1 MAHADGL
8 LLTFYGDDFTGSTDA
23 MESLAA
29 AGIRTIL
36 FLRPPTPEVLAEFTD
51 VGAVGVAGDSRAM
64 TPEGMQ
70 QTLPKAFSQLNAL
83 GAPLL
88 HYKVCSTF
96 DSSPEIGS
104 IGRATDLGQR
114 IFASPFVP
122 LLVGAPRLG
131 RYTVFGN
138 HFARSGVD
146 GQTYRLDRLGPMRHH
161 PVTPML
167 EGDLRQHLSR
177 QTDKE
182 IGLFDILQLEDREA
196 DMEDRLQTALES
208 GPEILLFDA
217 LYDEHLSTIGRLMW
231 DQASREVPL
240 FVVGS
245 SGVEYALT
253 AHWRATGE
261 LAEPREFE
269 SPGEAEQLVAV
280 SGSCSPVT
288 EGQIEQAI
296 QHGFVDVPLD
306 PARLVDPES
315 AEGESEAA
323 IEKMLDELRRG
334 NNVISHTC
342 RGPQDPR
349 REATARRLEALGY
362 EGLEA
367 KLRGGR
373 VLAEATGRILRAV
386 LERAD
391 VQRVAV
397 AGGDTSS
404 YIADQLDIQAVEMI
418 APAATGSPLCRVYS
432 EEDRLDG
439 LEIVFKGGQM
449 GGRDFFVDVLRGT
462 TKQNTSVGGR

>member
-1 MAHADGL
+1 MAHSDEL

-23 MESLAA
+23 MESLAR
-29 AGIRTIL
+29 AGVRTML
-36 FLRPPTPEVLAEFTD
+36 FLHPPTPEVLAGYTG

-64 TPEGMQ
+64 TPEDMEK
-70 QTLPKAFSQLNAL
+70 TLPEAFSQLNAL

-146 GQTYRLDRLGPMRHH
+146 GQIYRLDRLGPMRNH

-167 EGDLRQHLSR
+167 ESDLRQHLSR
-177 QTDKE
+177 QTDKK

-196 DMEDRLQTALES
+196 DTEVLLQNVLES
-208 GPEILLFDA
+208 GPEIVLFDV
-217 LYDEHLSTIGRLMW
+217 LYDEQLSTVGRLIW

-253 AHWRATGE
+253 AHWRASGE
-261 LAEPREFE
+261 LAGPQEFE
-269 SPGEAEQLVAV
+269 SPGPVEQLVAV

-288 EGQIEQAI
+288 DGQIGQAI
-296 QHGFVDVPLD
+296 QHGFVDIPLE
-306 PARLVDPES
+306 PARLVDPETV
-315 AEGESEAA
+315 EGESEAA
-323 IEKMLDELRRG
+323 VNRMLDELHRG
-334 NNVISHTC
+334 NSVLAHTC

-362 EGLEA
+362 KGLEA
-367 KLRGGR
+367 KLKGGR

-386 LERAD
+386 LERANIR
-391 VQRVAV
+391 RVAV

-404 YIADQLDIQAVEMI
+404 YIADGLDIQAVEMI
-418 APAATGSPLCRVYS
+418 APAAPGAPLCRVYS
-432 EEDRLDG
+432 EGALDG

-449 GGRDFFVDVLRGT
+449 GGQDFFVDVLRGT
-462 TKQNTSVGGR
+462 TKTLA

>member
-1 MAHADGL
+1 MAFSDGL

-23 MESLAA
+23 MESLAR
-29 AGIRTIL
+29 AGVRTIL
-36 FLRPPTPEVLAEFTD
+36 FLRPPTPEALAEFTD

-64 TPEGMQ
+64 SPEDMERV
-70 QTLPKAFSQLNAL
+70 LPEAFSRLKAL
-83 GAPLL
+83 GAPVF

-104 IGRATDLGQR
+104 IGRATDVGQR

-146 GQTYRLDRLGPMRHH
+146 GKIYRLDQLGPMRHH

-167 EGDLRQHLSR
+167 ESDLRIHLSH

-182 IGLFDILQLEDREA
+182 IGLFDILQLESREGG
-196 DMEDRLQTALES
+196 EEERLRDVL
-208 GPEILLFDA
+208 GDNPEIVLFDV
-217 LYDEHLSTIGRLMW
+217 LYDEQLSTVGKLIW
-231 DQASREVPL
+231 DQSSEEAPL

-253 AHWRATGE
+253 AHWRAAGE

-269 SPGEAEQLVAV
+269 GPGEVEQLVAV

-288 EGQIEQAI
+288 DGQIEQAI
-296 QHGFVDVPLD
+296 QHGFVDIPLD
-306 PARLVDPES
+306 PARLVDPEGV
-315 AEGESEAA
+315 EEESEAA
-323 IEKMLDELRRG
+323 VEKMFDQISRG
-334 NNVISHTC
+334 NSVLAHTC

-349 REATARRLEALGY
+349 REATARRLEDLGY
-362 EGLEA
+362 KGLEA
-367 KLRGGR
+367 KLKGGR
-373 VLAEATGRILRAV
+373 TLAEATGRILRAV
-386 LERAD
+386 LEGAD
-391 VQRVAV
+391 VRRVAV

-404 YIADQLDIQAVEMI
+404 YIADQIAVKAVEMI
-418 APAATGSPLCRVYS
+418 APAAPGAPLCRVYS
-432 EEDRLDG
+432 EEGIMDG

-449 GGRDFFVDVLRGT
+449 GGKDFFVDVLRGT
-462 TKQNTSVGGR
+462 TKTLA

>member
-1 MAHADGL
+1 MAHTDEL

-23 MESLAA
+23 MESLAR
-29 AGIRTIL
+29 AGVRTIL
-36 FLRPPTPEVLAEFTD
+36 FLHPPTPEVLAGYEG

-64 TPEGMQ
+64 TPEDMEE
-70 QTLPKAFSQLNAL
+70 TLPEAFAQLNAL

-104 IGRATDLGQR
+104 IGRATDVGQR

-146 GQTYRLDRLGPMRHH
+146 GQTYRLDRLGPMRNH

-167 EGDLRQHLSR
+167 EGDLRQHLSQ

-196 DMEDRLQTALES
+196 DTETSLQNVLES
-208 GPEILLFDA
+208 GPEIVLFDV
-217 LYDEHLSTIGRLMW
+217 LYDEQLASIGRLIW
-231 DQASREVPL
+231 DRASREVPL
-240 FVVGS
+240 FAVGS

-261 LAEPREFE
+261 LAEAQKFE
-269 SPGEAEQLVAV
+269 NPGEVEQILAV

-288 EGQIEQAI
+288 DGQIEQAI
-296 QHGFVDVPLD
+296 QHGFVDIPLD

-315 AEGESEAA
+315 VGEESEAA
-323 IEKMLDELRRG
+323 INRMLDELRSG
-334 NNVISHTC
+334 NSVMAHTC

-349 REATARRLEALGY
+349 REATAQRLETLGY
-362 EGLEA
+362 RGLEA
-367 KLRGGR
+367 KLKGGR
-373 VLAEATGRILRAV
+373 VLAEATGKILRAV
-386 LERAD
+386 LERAK
-391 VQRVAV
+391 VRRVAV

-404 YIADQLDIQAVEMI
+404 FIADELDIQAVEMI
-418 APAATGSPLCRVYS
+418 APAAPGAPLCRVYS
-432 EEDRLDG
+432 EGGPLDG
-439 LEIVFKGGQM
+439 MEIVFKGGQM
-449 GGRDFFVDVLRGT
+449 GGQGFFVDVLRGT
-462 TKQNTSVGGR
+462 TKTLA

>member
-1 MAHADGL
+1 MVSSDEL

-23 MESLAA
+23 MESLAR
-29 AGIRTIL
+29 AGVRTIL
-36 FLRPPTPEVLAEFTD
+36 FLKPPTPEVLADFTD

-64 TPEGMQ
+64 PPEDMER
-70 QTLPKAFSQLNAL
+70 TLPGAFSQLKEL
-83 GAPLL
+83 GAPLF

-146 GQTYRLDRLGPMRHH
+146 GRTYRLDRLAPMRHH

-167 EGDLRQHLSR
+167 ESDLRLHLSQ
-177 QTDKE
+177 QTAKE
-182 IGLFDILQLEDREA
+182 IGLFDILQLEGREA
-196 DMEDRLQTALES
+196 DAEERLQAVLES
-208 GPEILLFDA
+208 GPEVVLFDV
-217 LYDEHLSTIGRLMW
+217 LYDDQLSTLGGLMW
-231 DQASREVPL
+231 NQASRETPL

-253 AHWRATGE
+253 AHWRDTGE

-269 SPGEAEQLVAV
+269 GAEEVEHLVAV

-288 EGQIEQAI
+288 DGQIGRAI
-296 QHGFVDVPLD
+296 EHGFVEIPLD
-306 PARLVDPES
+306 PARLVDPEE
-315 AEGESEAA
+315 AQGESEAA
-323 IEKMLDELRRG
+323 LERMLDQLSGG
-334 NNVISHTC
+334 NSVIAHTC

-349 REATARRLEALGY
+349 REATGRRLEALGY
-362 EGLEA
+362 KGLVA
-367 KLRGGR
+367 KLKGGR
-373 VLAEATGRILRAV
+373 ILAEATGSILQAV

-404 YIADQLDIQAVEMI
+404 YIASQLDIRAVEMI
-418 APAATGSPLCRVYS
+418 APAAPGAPLCRVYS
-432 EEDRLDG
+432 ERGALEG
-439 LEIVFKGGQM
+439 MEIVFKGGQM
-449 GGRDFFVDVLRGT
+449 GGQDFFESVRRGT
-462 TKQNTSVGGR
+462 IKDPVGGGR

>member
-1 MAHADGL
+1 MAHSDEL

-23 MESLAA
+23 MESLAR
-29 AGIRTIL
+29 AGVRTIL
-36 FLRPPTPEVLAEFTD
+36 FLHPPTPEVLAGYTD

-64 TPEGMQ
+64 SPEDMER
-70 QTLPKAFSQLNAL
+70 TLPEAFSQLNGL

-104 IGRATDLGQR
+104 IGRATDLGQQ

-138 HFARSGVD
+138 HYARSGVD
-146 GQTYRLDRLGPMRHH
+146 GKIYRLDQLGPMRNH

-167 EGDLRQHLSR
+167 ESDLRLHLSE
-177 QTDKE
+177 QTGKE
-182 IGLFDILQLEDREA
+182 IGLFNILQLEDREA
-196 DMEDRLQTALES
+196 DTEVLLQNVLEG
-208 GPEILLFDA
+208 GPEIVLFDV
-217 LYDEHLSTIGRLMW
+217 LYDEQLATIGRLIW

-240 FVVGS
+240 FAVGS

-269 SPGEAEQLVAV
+269 SPGEVEQLVAV

-288 EGQIEQAI
+288 DGQIEQAI
-296 QHGFVDVPLD
+296 QHGFVDIPLD
-306 PARLVDPES
+306 PARLVDPETV
-315 AEGESEAA
+315 EGESDAA
-323 IEKMLDELRRG
+323 VNKMLDELRRG
-334 NNVISHTC
+334 NSVLAHTC

-349 REATARRLEALGY
+349 REATALRLEELGY
-362 EGLEA
+362 RGLEA
-367 KLRGGR
+367 KLKGGR
-373 VLAEATGRILRAV
+373 VLAEATGKILRAV
-386 LERAD
+386 LERAK

-404 YIADQLDIQAVEMI
+404 YIADELDIQAVEMI
-418 APAATGSPLCRVYS
+418 APAAPGAPLCRVYS
-432 EEDRLDG
+432 EGGPLDG
-439 LEIVFKGGQM
+439 MEIVFKGGQM
-449 GGRDFFVDVLRGT
+449 GGQDFFVDVLRGT
-462 TKQNTSVGGR
+462 TKTLA